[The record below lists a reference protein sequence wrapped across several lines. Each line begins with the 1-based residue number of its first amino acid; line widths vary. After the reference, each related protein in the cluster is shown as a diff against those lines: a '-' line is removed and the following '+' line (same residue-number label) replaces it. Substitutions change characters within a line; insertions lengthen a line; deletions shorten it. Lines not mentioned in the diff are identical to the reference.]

1 MRYEFM
7 ISGYDLLF
15 GASICVGLTFSL
27 LLLLVRRNN
36 WVANQW
42 LGLIVLTIVL
52 WLVWALAIDINLNRY
67 AVHWSWLPLQYSLT
81 IGPLLYSYVR
91 TLTQSLRHFKPQDLL
106 HFSPFLVEQGVHL
119 GQVLESY
126 QRHIATY
133 NTSVFETFN
142 PILQVASIGSVIVY
156 IVKCLRLLRA
166 FDQALPHEQSDVYRY
181 QSKWLQRLLIGF
193 GLLWLAWIPFITVD
207 YFFYRYQLPVVSYY
221 PLYLLLA
228 FVTIWMGVEAFLR
241 PELILVELSPTKRL
255 PTLSKDESDQL
266 LKATNWLRGEL
277 ETNLFYKDA
286 SLTLASLAKALQITP
301 HELSRIINQGT
312 GKNFNDLINEYRV
325 KEVIRKMQDPTYQR
339 MTLQGIAYESGF
351 NSKSTFNRTF
361 KQLTNQSPLEYQKS
375 QKRAPNL

>member
-1 MRYEFM
+1 MRYEFI

-67 AVHWSWLPLQYSLT
+67 VVHWSWLPLQYSLT
-81 IGPLLYSYVR
+81 IGPLLYSYIR
-91 TLTQSLRHFKPQDLL
+91 TLTQPLRHFRLQDLL
-106 HFSPFLVEQGVHL
+106 HFSPFFVEQGVHL

-156 IVKCLRLLRA
+156 LVKCLRMLRA

-193 GLLWLAWIPFITVD
+193 GLLWLAWIPFIAVD
-207 YFFYRYQLPVVSYY
+207 YFFYGYQLPVVSYY

-228 FVTIWMGVEAFLR
+228 FITIWMGVEAFLR
-241 PELILVELSPTKRL
+241 PELILVELSPTRRL

-312 GKNFNDLINEYRV
+312 GKNFNDLINEYRI

-361 KQLTNQSPLEYQKS
+361 KQLTNQSPLEYQKN

>member
-67 AVHWSWLPLQYSLT
+67 VVHWSWLPLQYSLT

-133 NTSVFETFN
+133 NTIVFETFN

-193 GLLWLAWIPFITVD
+193 GLLWLVWIPFIAVD

-241 PELILVELSPTKRL
+241 PELILVELSPIKRL

>member
-1 MRYEFM
+1 M

-42 LGLIVLTIVL
+42 LGLIVLTIAL
-52 WLVWALAIDINLNRY
+52 WLVWALAIDIDLNRY
-67 AVHWSWLPLQYSLT
+67 LARWSWVPLQYSLT
-81 IGPLLYSYVR
+81 IGPLLYNYVR
-91 TLTQSLRHFKPQDLL
+91 KLTQPLSRFRPRDWLYFL
-106 HFSPFLVEQGVHL
+106 PFFVEQGVHL
-119 GQVLESY
+119 SQVLESY
-126 QRHIATY
+126 QRHITTY
-133 NTSVFETFN
+133 NTTVFVTFN
-142 PILQVASIGSVIVY
+142 PILQVASIGSVLVY
-156 IVKCLRLLRA
+156 LVKCLQLLRA
-166 FDQALPHEQSDVYRY
+166 FDQVLSHEQSDVYRY

-193 GLLWLAWIPFITVD
+193 GLLWLAWIPFIGVD
-207 YFFYRYQLPVVSYY
+207 YFFYGYQLPVVSYY

-228 FVTIWMGVEAFLR
+228 FITIWMGVEAFLR
-241 PELILVELSPTKRL
+241 PELILVELSRTKRL
-255 PTLSKDESDQL
+255 PALSEDESNEL
-266 LKATNWLRGEL
+266 HKAANWLRGEL
-277 ETNLFYKDA
+277 ETDMFYKDA
-286 SLTLASLAKALQITP
+286 GLTLASLAKVLQITP

-361 KQLTNQSPLEYQKS
+361 KQLMHQSPLEYQKNP
-375 QKRAPNL
+375 QKSAQFIS